1 MSTEGV
7 GYKKA
12 KEIFSVT
19 GGRVPD
25 HVHAGE
31 QVIIWACSQAAIQ
44 AANGNPISATM
55 ILEAVVGLVRPDN
68 RSVTTEGHTMWSL
81 LYDEEYQEA
90 KQHLLEQ
97 IAQVFYGAGGTS
109 MSVEELLEY

>member
-1 MSTEGV
+1 MNTDHIGS
-7 GYKKA
+7 KKA
-12 KEIFSVT
+12 KEIFSAC

-31 QVIIWACSQAAIQ
+31 QVIIWACSQAAME
-44 AANGNPISATM
+44 AANGNPVSATL
-55 ILEAVVGLVRPDN
+55 ILDAVVGLVRPDD
-68 RSVTTEGHTMWSL
+68 RSITSEGSTMWSL

-90 KQHLLEQ
+90 KQHLLEK

-109 MSVEELLEY
+109 MSAKQLLKY